1 VVKTIIPLKKLVIII
16 KDYSY
21 KVSIASKVG
30 KLYVLN
36 MLIKSAMPIKLFTNH

>member
-16 KDYSY
+16 KDYSC
-21 KVSIASKVG
+21 KVGIASRIG

-36 MLIKSAMPIKLFTNH
+36 MLIKSAMLIKLLINY